1 MSEVAQN
8 GLGAQEQSEEIS
20 KSSEPINFLRHCPH
34 CGSNKFEAHGTKEF
48 ICGACG
54 FDFFV
59 NSAAAVVALVT
70 DEEGRLM
77 LTRRAREPWRGALD
91 LPGGFVDPGEGA
103 EDALRR
109 EVREELGVEVTA
121 MRYVCSYPNEY
132 IFSRYKVRTTDLA
145 FECQLSSS
153 VVAAADDVSEIIWLA
168 PNEIALDDI
177 PATSI
182 RNIVRHWLES
192 RN

>member
-20 KSSEPINFLRHCPH
+20 KSSEPINFLHHCPH

-77 LTRRAREPWRGALD
+77 PCARAMARSTGSARWFCGPRRGCRRCPKTRSARRVRS
-91 LPGGFVDPGEGA
+91 GGDCH
-103 EDALRR
+103 ALRLLVPQR
-109 EVREELGVEVTA
+109 VHFQPL
-121 MRYVCSYPNEY
+121 
-132 IFSRYKVRTTDLA
+132 
-145 FECQLSSS
+145 
-153 VVAAADDVSEIIWLA
+153 
-168 PNEIALDDI
+168 
-177 PATSI
+177 
-182 RNIVRHWLES
+182 
-192 RN
+192 